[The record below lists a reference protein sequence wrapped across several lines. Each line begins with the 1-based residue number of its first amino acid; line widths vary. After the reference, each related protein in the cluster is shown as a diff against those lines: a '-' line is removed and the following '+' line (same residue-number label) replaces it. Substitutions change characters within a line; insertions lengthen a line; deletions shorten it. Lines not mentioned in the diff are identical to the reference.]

1 MKCLS
6 TLNTMKILGNS
17 ARGLFSIQK
26 RLLYRTCILPIALYG
41 FQLWFFKSA
50 SIVKN
55 LAELRKI
62 QQRAALWITKAFCVS
77 QLCYGPVVTY
87 CMVYHY
93 TKRMMLARLLANKG
107 PAIYVV
113 YLNRYFVIPPWYY
126 LVVTFLWHSIC
137 NTKIVLSRN
146 LSTKVINSVP
156 SGVLILTNP
165 LSSVTINPPWRKAPR
180 DSS

>member
-1 MKCLS
+1 MCFLARLRTSLDKCPKCLWTVS
-6 TLNTMKILGNS
+6 KLTVL
-17 ARGLFSIQK
+17 ARWVLE
-26 RLLYRTCILPIALYG
+26 YY
-41 FQLWFFKSA
+41 
-50 SIVKN
+50 IVKSSM
-55 LAELRKI
+55 
-62 QQRAALWITKAFCVS
+62 S

-87 CMVYHY
+87 CMVYYY
-93 TKRMMLARLLANKG
+93 TKRATLTRLLANEG

-156 SGVLILTNP
+156 SEVLILTNP

-180 DSS
+180 DSSQQVRSLQ

>member
-1 MKCLS
+1 VCFLARLRTSLDKCPKCLWTVSKS
-6 TLNTMKILGNS
+6 TVL
-17 ARGLFSIQK
+17 ARWVLE
-26 RLLYRTCILPIALYG
+26 YY
-41 FQLWFFKSA
+41 
-50 SIVKN
+50 IVKSSM
-55 LAELRKI
+55 
-62 QQRAALWITKAFCVS
+62 S

-93 TKRMMLARLLANKG
+93 TKRATLTRLLANES

-137 NTKIVLSRN
+137 NTKIVSSRN

-180 DSS
+180 DSSQQVRSLQ